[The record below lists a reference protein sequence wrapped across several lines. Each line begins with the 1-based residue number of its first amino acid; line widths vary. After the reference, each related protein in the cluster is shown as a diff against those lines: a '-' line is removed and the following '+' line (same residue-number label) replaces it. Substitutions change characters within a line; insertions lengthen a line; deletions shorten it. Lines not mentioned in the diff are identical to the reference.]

1 MYIKYV
7 SSILASV
14 WLTGTAIA
22 GTMGDEPVCNS
33 VLCAFQDKGGL
44 YAGVSGYYVR
54 PAETGLG
61 LVTDSWLV
69 ANPGG
74 FTAESKPFTPKFKWQ
89 GSVKLGYDFPL
100 SANNI
105 EASYFHLSNNTH
117 AVNTFAS
124 TGSIGFGSVLF
135 PDAVIPIAAVPG
147 LVSDAYLKYTLDQ
160 VDLKAGRKYTDISG
174 GFSLRPSFGLR
185 YAELKHNLTFA
196 APGNVISEYKGVGP
210 LLSLD
215 ANYKLGH
222 GFGLVGYFDY
232 ALLMGNIS
240 SNSYLNLVINNV
252 PTNFAFTWPSGERVV
267 NSLTGRLGVD
277 YSHIFAS
284 ASQVTIEA
292 GYQASEY
299 LNAMDTIRG
308 FVFGGGVQHIA
319 GHETNSFSFRGP
331 YASLTVHI

>member
-1 MYIKYV
+1 MYNKYV

-22 GTMGDEPVCNS
+22 GTMGDEPVCHS
-33 VLCAFQDKGGL
+33 VLCAFQDKGGI

-117 AVNTFAS
+117 AVNTFES

-135 PDAVIPIAAVPG
+135 PDAIIPPTSG
-147 LVSDAYLKYTLDQ
+147 FVSDALLKYTVDQ
-160 VDLKAGRKYTDISG
+160 VDLKVGRKYTDISG
-174 GFSLRPSFGLR
+174 GFSLRPSLGVR
-185 YAELKHNLTFA
+185 YAELDHSLTFA
-196 APGNVISEYKGVGP
+196 APGSLISEYQGVGP

-240 SNSYLNLVINNV
+240 SNSYINLGGV
-252 PTNFAFTWPSGERVV
+252 NFGFSWPSGERVV

-308 FVFGGGVQHIA
+308 FIVDGGIQHIA